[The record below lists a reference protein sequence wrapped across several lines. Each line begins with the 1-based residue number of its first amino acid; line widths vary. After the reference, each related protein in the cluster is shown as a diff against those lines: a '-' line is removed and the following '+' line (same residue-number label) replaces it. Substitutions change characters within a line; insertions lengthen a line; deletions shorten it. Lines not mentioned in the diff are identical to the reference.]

1 MTTMDLFEFY
11 ADCEV
16 DSAIDRHWLRCL
28 GEPSPRSKW
37 THDYKAPLRSP
48 GQRLRKVGVLR
59 LCLCRRSHGEIA
71 LVEEQEEEMALGDF
85 GKMSE
90 EDYDKWAKAAAKL
103 PPNTS
108 RLIAY
113 VKSNFE
119 EMNWIDMVF
128 WKHERI
134 LNYVKEFSESRY
146 RKMMREWRE
155 KGVDMNDPTPLS

>member
-1 MTTMDLFEFY
+1 
-11 ADCEV
+11 
-16 DSAIDRHWLRCL
+16 
-28 GEPSPRSKW
+28 
-37 THDYKAPLRSP
+37 
-48 GQRLRKVGVLR
+48 
-59 LCLCRRSHGEIA
+59 
-71 LVEEQEEEMALGDF
+71 MAFGDF
-85 GKMSE
+85 RNMSE
-90 EDYDKWAKAAAKL
+90 EDYDKWSKAAAKL

-113 VKSNFE
+113 VMNEFE

-146 RKMMREWRE
+146 RKMMRYWRE